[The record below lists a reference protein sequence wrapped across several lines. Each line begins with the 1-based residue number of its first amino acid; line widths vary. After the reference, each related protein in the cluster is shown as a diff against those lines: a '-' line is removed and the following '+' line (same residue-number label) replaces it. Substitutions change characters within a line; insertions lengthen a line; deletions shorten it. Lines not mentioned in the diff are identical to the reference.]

1 MKSVPLLLTAAL
13 LAFAAG
19 LAACVVV
26 VILAVDTLG

>member
-1 MKSVPLLLTAAL
+1 MKSVPVLLTAAL

-19 LAACVVV
+19 LAACIVV

>member
-1 MKSVPLLLTAAL
+1 MKSVSLLLLGSL

-26 VILAVDTLG
+26 ILLAVDTLG

>member
-19 LAACVVV
+19 LAVCIVV